1 MRSQNGS
8 ISNGVKSRSTFKQI
22 PKFTHQSILG
32 NKSELADNGPIS
44 QLSDEGN
51 PKVVRVWPPT
61 DDNLRIFDVVVL
73 ADVHHRRRKRVARM
87 IGGITV
93 FGEENGSKKKRLAL
107 TFTTSDR
114 ICWTSS
120 RVGATIRLDG
130 NWQSD
135 LSWGSTKKHY
145 LSEWIMNFVVGRVS
159 CQCKLIGVVKIV
171 YQMEKAPGAR
181 HNPYEITRNRM
192 KTNNCS

>member
-51 PKVVRVWPPT
+51 PKVARVWPPT

-93 FGEENGSKKKRLAL
+93 FGEENGSKKTTRTHLHHFGQDLLNQFTSRSHYKTGWELAVGL
-107 TFTTSDR
+107 ELRKHKETLFIRMDYEFCSRKSFLSMQTHRCGKD
-114 ICWTSS
+114 CLPNGKSS
-120 RVGATIRLDG
+120 
-130 NWQSD
+130 WS
-135 LSWGSTKKHY
+135 
-145 LSEWIMNFVVGRVS
+145 
-159 CQCKLIGVVKIV
+159 
-171 YQMEKAPGAR
+171 
-181 HNPYEITRNRM
+181 
-192 KTNNCS
+192 